1 MFSLT
6 REERKVVLFLIT
18 VALVGMGINFLS
30 KRYSSVKSI
39 ICFDQNMG
47 KFDLNQ
53 ADKETL
59 IGVSGIGEKLA
70 QRIIEYRNQ
79 QVGFKDTE
87 ELKNIKGITNDK
99 YEKLKEWLF
108 VK

>member
-6 REERKVVLFLIT
+6 REERKVILFLIT

-30 KRYSSVKSI
+30 KRYSAVKTI

-47 KFDLNQ
+47 KLDLNQ

-59 IGVSGIGEKLA
+59 IGVSGIGEILA
-70 QRIIEYRNQ
+70 QRIIEYRSQ
-79 QVGFKDTE
+79 QVGFKDIE
-87 ELKNIKGITNDK
+87 ELKKIKGISGYK
-99 YEKLKEWLF
+99 YEKLKDYL
-108 VK
+108 VVR